1 LLAIDDDSGGSS
13 TIGCTVDC
21 SSGGSID
28 GSSGGSILRAV
39 YVIRDVDAAS
49 AAVIATSASRPCGES
64 RSNEGMYV
72 RVHVSTHVGVHVSG
86 CTADGAWRIFERHC
100 CRRRIC
106 RQKWLTLEL
115 R

>member
-28 GSSGGSILRAV
+28 GSSGGS
-39 YVIRDVDAAS
+39 DVDAAS